1 MSKVKK
7 LRWLFAIFGLLLVF
21 SLIDYIYHRDRI
33 YAGVFVDGLDI
44 GGKKTSEAAEL
55 LGQKLQREQ
64 LPQREISLI
73 FKENEWTVNFSKLGI
88 VPDIEATIAE
98 AHAVGREDYHFFSYL
113 QRLSLKGRTANLM
126 PNFIVDYQLFSS
138 ALAEAAKAIRQE
150 PQDALFSLSEDRK
163 KVEIIPDRVGREL
176 DLTETLKRLEEGLEN
191 YTEMKTLYLAEM
203 PAIAAITTAY
213 LESLNV
219 REPIATFST
228 TFTAEDINRNHN
240 IRLAAKAIDK
250 TLVFSGGR
258 FSFNEVV
265 GKATAQRGYREA
277 PVIVGGELV
286 EGIGGGICQVS
297 STLYNTILLANL
309 SILERRN
316 HGLAVAYLPP
326 GRDATISYGW
336 IDLQFLND
344 RNHAVWLR
352 TFIDDNK
359 LTVTFYGKKIPG
371 HEVLIL
377 TTDLASIDAEEE
389 IIMTAELPKGV
400 REQLRK
406 GQPGYQVTV
415 WRIEKINGEEIS
427 REMLSQDS
435 YRSVPYKYRVGTAQ

>member
-1 MSKVKK
+1 MSREKR
-7 LRWLFAIFGLLLVF
+7 LRWLFAVFGILLLF
-21 SLIDYIYHRDRI
+21 SMLDYFYHRDRI
-33 YAGVFVDGLDI
+33 YAGVFVDGLNV
-44 GGKKTSEAAEL
+44 GGKKSDEAAEL
-55 LGQKLQREQ
+55 LREKFRREQ
-64 LPQREISLI
+64 LAHREISLI
-73 FKENEWTVNFSKLGI
+73 FQENEWSASFFELGI
-88 VPDIEATIAE
+88 APDIEATITE
-98 AHAVGREDYHFFSYL
+98 AHAVGREEYHFLSYL
-113 QRLSLKGRTANLM
+113 QRISLRGKAVNLM
-126 PNFIVDYQLFSS
+126 PNFTVDSGLFPL
-138 ALAEAAKAIRQE
+138 ALAEAAEVIRQE
-150 PQDALFSLSEDRK
+150 PQDATFSLTADRK
-163 KVEIIPDRVGREL
+163 MVEIIPDKIGREL
-176 DLTETLKRLEEGLEN
+176 DLPATLAALEQALEN
-191 YTEMKTLYLAEM
+191 YSEIKSLYLAET
-203 PAIAAITTAY
+203 PVIAAITAAY

-228 TFTAEDINRNHN
+228 TFTAEDANRNHN
-240 IRLAAKAIDK
+240 ILLAAKAIDRK
-250 TLVFSGGR
+250 LVFSGGQ

-265 GKATAQRGYREA
+265 GKATSQRGYREA

-297 STLYNTILLANL
+297 STLYNTILLADL

-336 IDLQFLND
+336 IDLRFLND

-352 TFIDDNK
+352 TFVDGNK
-359 LTVTFYGKKIPG
+359 LTVTFYGKVIPG

-377 TTDLASIDAEEE
+377 TTDLVSIEAQEE

-400 REQLRK
+400 REQLRR
-406 GQPGYQVTV
+406 GQSGYRVTV
-415 WRIEKINGEEIS
+415 WRVKKMNGKEIS